1 MSDGT
6 DRPSWIGYDTST
18 GELRGFPNT
27 TGSSQY
33 LNLMFTAFDTK
44 EGFYSYHKTL
54 LVDSKP
60 MTKSLFKILELA
72 VDRQFAYYYSD
83 LFYDPDGDFLYFYI
97 QKASDLTTLRSIN
110 VNNYETLN
118 ILAGT
123 PTQVGV
129 YANIIL
135 VAEDPYGLQAKL
147 SVTLIIKDYAPYRR
161 NIKIIQG
168 YPNQVVTV
176 GIPFQFVLS
185 NELFFDIAQDQ
196 PLVLFATLP

>member
-1 MSDGT
+1 MPYTLNVFTSTWFRDPDGDTLNYQCTMSDGT

-18 GELRGFPNT
+18 GELRGFPNM

-97 QKASDLTTLRSIN
+97 
-110 VNNYETLN
+110 
-118 ILAGT
+118 
-123 PTQVGV
+123 
-129 YANIIL
+129 
-135 VAEDPYGLQAKL
+135 
-147 SVTLIIKDYAPYRR
+147 
-161 NIKIIQG
+161 
-168 YPNQVVTV
+168 
-176 GIPFQFVLS
+176 
-185 NELFFDIAQDQ
+185 
-196 PLVLFATLP
+196 